1 MEFRAH
7 GANPEKLYELAGI
20 QKPAKIYDFST
31 NTNAVPQ
38 RAGFVP
44 DLRAALEDYPDGD
57 CLALREALAREFGVP
72 AENIL
77 VSSGSNE
84 AIYII
89 ASYAAARENLILQPV
104 YGEYKKAL
112 DGYGARTRN
121 IFSLAEAEGA
131 RGAAVWLCNPCNPTG
146 ALIPGAELDA
156 AAERNPGTIFII
168 DEAYRDF
175 VWTEELP
182 VAVKIHPNVVRLR
195 SLTKIYDLCGARVG
209 ALVSHEAAVE
219 KIKARQPE
227 WSVSGLAQQAAL
239 WRAGDETLKART
251 REYYAREIPR
261 LTAALREAGSEY
273 GAKTGR
279 PRRVGPIDLVATRY
293 GVRLQGATCLALT
306 KLDVLG
312 YMDKIPLCVAYEVDG
327 TETRDFPFP
336 AALEG
341 AKPVLEYMD
350 GWGCDIS
357 KARKWT
363 DLPLEARRY
372 VRRIEQESGCP
383 IRWVSVGAGRDEYIR
398 L

>member
-7 GANPEKLYELAGI
+7 GANPEKLYAAAGLPT
-20 QKPAKIYDFST
+20 PAKIYDFST

-38 RAGFVP
+38 REGFVP

-57 CLALREALAREFGVP
+57 CLALREALAREFGAP

-156 AAERNPGTIFII
+156 AAERNPETIFII

-182 VAVKIHPNVVRLR
+182 VAPKILPNVVRLR

-261 LTAALREAGSEY
+261 LTAALREAGYAVRPTCANFFLVEAPDDEDFIRFMLERGIVVRHTRNFAGLDGKFVRIAARTKDEDDLLIEAAREY
-273 GAKTGR
+273 
-279 PRRVGPIDLVATRY
+279 
-293 GVRLQGATCLALT
+293 
-306 KLDVLG
+306 
-312 YMDKIPLCVAYEVDG
+312 
-327 TETRDFPFP
+327 
-336 AALEG
+336 
-341 AKPVLEYMD
+341 
-350 GWGCDIS
+350 
-357 KARKWT
+357 AR
-363 DLPLEARRY
+363 ARG
-372 VRRIEQESGCP
+372 IK
-383 IRWVSVGAGRDEYIR
+383 
-398 L
+398 

>member
-7 GANPEKLYELAGI
+7 GANPEKLYAAAGLPT
-20 QKPAKIYDFST
+20 PAKIYDFST

-38 RAGFVP
+38 RGGFVP

-57 CLALREALAREFGVP
+57 CFALREALAREFGAP
-72 AENIL
+72 AKNIL

-146 ALIPGAELDA
+146 ALISGAELDA
-156 AAERNPGTIFII
+156 AAERNPETLFII

-175 VWTEELP
+175 VWTEQLP
-182 VAVKIHPNVVRLR
+182 RAPKILPNVVRLR

-261 LTAALREAGSEY
+261 LTAALREAGYAVHPTCANFFLVEAPDDEDFIRFMLERGIVVRHTRNFAGLDGKFVRIAARTKDEDDLLIEAAREY
-273 GAKTGR
+273 AR
-279 PRRVGPIDLVATRY
+279 AR
-293 GVRLQGATCLALT
+293 GV
-306 KLDVLG
+306 K
-312 YMDKIPLCVAYEVDG
+312 
-327 TETRDFPFP
+327 
-336 AALEG
+336 
-341 AKPVLEYMD
+341 
-350 GWGCDIS
+350 
-357 KARKWT
+357 
-363 DLPLEARRY
+363 
-372 VRRIEQESGCP
+372 
-383 IRWVSVGAGRDEYIR
+383 
-398 L
+398 

>member
-7 GANPEKLYELAGI
+7 GANPEKLYAAAGLPT
-20 QKPAKIYDFST
+20 PAKIYDFST

-38 RAGFVP
+38 RGGFVP

-57 CLALREALAREFGVP
+57 CLALREALAREFGAP

-121 IFSLAEAEGA
+121 IFSLAEADGA

-156 AAERNPGTIFII
+156 AAERNPETLFII

-182 VAVKIHPNVVRLR
+182 RAPKILPNVVRLR

-239 WRAGDETLKART
+239 WRAGDETLKPRT

-261 LTAALREAGSEY
+261 LTAALREAGYAVRPTCANFFLVEAPDDEGFIRFMLERGIVVRHTRNFAGLDGKFVRIAARTKDEDDLLIAAAREY
-273 GAKTGR
+273 AR
-279 PRRVGPIDLVATRY
+279 AR
-293 GVRLQGATCLALT
+293 GV
-306 KLDVLG
+306 K
-312 YMDKIPLCVAYEVDG
+312 
-327 TETRDFPFP
+327 
-336 AALEG
+336 
-341 AKPVLEYMD
+341 
-350 GWGCDIS
+350 
-357 KARKWT
+357 
-363 DLPLEARRY
+363 
-372 VRRIEQESGCP
+372 
-383 IRWVSVGAGRDEYIR
+383 
-398 L
+398 

>member
-7 GANPEKLYELAGI
+7 GANPEKLYAAAGLPT
-20 QKPAKIYDFST
+20 PAKIYDFST

-38 RAGFVP
+38 RGGFVP

-57 CLALREALAREFGVP
+57 CLALREALAREFGAP

-121 IFSLAEAEGA
+121 IFSLAEADGA

-156 AAERNPGTIFII
+156 AAERNPETIFII

-182 VAVKIHPNVVRLR
+182 VAPKILPNVVRLR

-239 WRAGDETLKART
+239 WRAGDETLKRRT

-261 LTAALREAGSEY
+261 LTAALREAGYAVRPTCANFFLVEAPDDEGFIRFMLERGIVVRHTRNFAGLDGKFVRIAARTKNEDDLLIAAAREY
-273 GAKTGR
+273 ARARGAK
-279 PRRVGPIDLVATRY
+279 
-293 GVRLQGATCLALT
+293 
-306 KLDVLG
+306 
-312 YMDKIPLCVAYEVDG
+312 
-327 TETRDFPFP
+327 
-336 AALEG
+336 
-341 AKPVLEYMD
+341 
-350 GWGCDIS
+350 
-357 KARKWT
+357 
-363 DLPLEARRY
+363 
-372 VRRIEQESGCP
+372 
-383 IRWVSVGAGRDEYIR
+383 
-398 L
+398 

>member
-7 GANPEKLYELAGI
+7 GANPEKLYAAAGLPT
-20 QKPAKIYDFST
+20 PAKIYDFST

-57 CLALREALAREFGVP
+57 CLALREALAREFGAP
-72 AENIL
+72 AKNIL

-112 DGYGARTRN
+112 DGYGARPRN

-156 AAERNPGTIFII
+156 AAERNPETVFII

-182 VAVKIHPNVVRLR
+182 AAPKILPNVVRLR

-261 LTAALREAGSEY
+261 LTAALREAGYAVRPTCANFFLVEAPDDEDFIRFMLERGIVVRHTRNFAGLDGKFVRIAARTKDEDDLLIEAAREY
-273 GAKTGR
+273 ANAR
-279 PRRVGPIDLVATRY
+279 
-293 GVRLQGATCLALT
+293 GV
-306 KLDVLG
+306 K
-312 YMDKIPLCVAYEVDG
+312 
-327 TETRDFPFP
+327 
-336 AALEG
+336 
-341 AKPVLEYMD
+341 
-350 GWGCDIS
+350 
-357 KARKWT
+357 
-363 DLPLEARRY
+363 
-372 VRRIEQESGCP
+372 
-383 IRWVSVGAGRDEYIR
+383 
-398 L
+398 

>member
-7 GANPEKLYELAGI
+7 GANPEKLYAAAGLPT
-20 QKPAKIYDFST
+20 PAKIYDFST

-38 RAGFVP
+38 RGGFVP

-146 ALIPGAELDA
+146 ALIHGAELDA
-156 AAERNPGTIFII
+156 AAERTPETLFII

-182 VAVKIHPNVVRLR
+182 RAPKILPNVVRLR

-261 LTAALREAGSEY
+261 LTAALREAGFAVRPTCANFFLVEAPDDEDFIRFMLERGIVVRHTRNFAGLDGKFVRIAARTKDEDDLLIAAAREY
-273 GAKTGR
+273 
-279 PRRVGPIDLVATRY
+279 
-293 GVRLQGATCLALT
+293 
-306 KLDVLG
+306 
-312 YMDKIPLCVAYEVDG
+312 
-327 TETRDFPFP
+327 
-336 AALEG
+336 
-341 AKPVLEYMD
+341 
-350 GWGCDIS
+350 
-357 KARKWT
+357 AR
-363 DLPLEARRY
+363 ARN
-372 VRRIEQESGCP
+372 IK
-383 IRWVSVGAGRDEYIR
+383 
-398 L
+398 

>member
-7 GANPEKLYELAGI
+7 GANPEKLYAAAGLPT
-20 QKPAKIYDFST
+20 PAKIYDFST

-38 RAGFVP
+38 RGGFVP

-57 CLALREALAREFGVP
+57 CLVLREALAREFGAP
-72 AENIL
+72 AKNIL

-156 AAERNPGTIFII
+156 AAERNPETLFII
-168 DEAYRDF
+168 DEAYLDF

-182 VAVKIHPNVVRLR
+182 RAPKILPNVVRLR
-195 SLTKIYDLCGARVG
+195 SLTKIYDLCGARAG
-209 ALVSHEAAVE
+209 ALVAHEDIVK
-219 KIKARQPE
+219 KINARRPE

-239 WRAGDETLKART
+239 WRAGDETLKSRT
-251 REYYAREIPR
+251 RDYYAREIPR
-261 LTAALREAGSEY
+261 LTAALRDAGYSVRPTCANFFLDETPDDEGFIRFMLERGIVVRHTRNFAGLDGNFARLAARTKDEDDLLIEAAREY
-273 GAKTGR
+273 ANAR
-279 PRRVGPIDLVATRY
+279 
-293 GVRLQGATCLALT
+293 GV
-306 KLDVLG
+306 K
-312 YMDKIPLCVAYEVDG
+312 
-327 TETRDFPFP
+327 
-336 AALEG
+336 
-341 AKPVLEYMD
+341 
-350 GWGCDIS
+350 
-357 KARKWT
+357 
-363 DLPLEARRY
+363 
-372 VRRIEQESGCP
+372 
-383 IRWVSVGAGRDEYIR
+383 
-398 L
+398 

>member
-7 GANPEKLYELAGI
+7 GANPEKLYAAAGLPT
-20 QKPAKIYDFST
+20 PAKIYDFST

-38 RAGFVP
+38 RGGFVP

-57 CLALREALAREFGVP
+57 CLALREALAREFGAP
-72 AENIL
+72 AKNIL

-146 ALIPGAELDA
+146 ALISGAELDA
-156 AAERNPGTIFII
+156 AAERNPETLFII

-175 VWTEELP
+175 VWTEQLP
-182 VAVKIHPNVVRLR
+182 RAPKILPNVVRLR

-261 LTAALREAGSEY
+261 LTAALREAGYAVRPTCANFFLVEAPDDEDFIRFMLERGIVVRHTRNFAGLDGKFVRIAARTKDEDDLLIAAAREY
-273 GAKTGR
+273 
-279 PRRVGPIDLVATRY
+279 
-293 GVRLQGATCLALT
+293 
-306 KLDVLG
+306 
-312 YMDKIPLCVAYEVDG
+312 
-327 TETRDFPFP
+327 
-336 AALEG
+336 AA
-341 AKPVLEYMD
+341 
-350 GWGCDIS
+350 
-357 KARKWT
+357 ARNIK
-363 DLPLEARRY
+363 
-372 VRRIEQESGCP
+372 
-383 IRWVSVGAGRDEYIR
+383 
-398 L
+398 

>member
-7 GANPEKLYELAGI
+7 GANPEKLYAAAGLPT
-20 QKPAKIYDFST
+20 PAKIYDFST

-38 RAGFVP
+38 RGGFVP

-57 CLALREALAREFGVP
+57 CLALREALAREFGTP
-72 AENIL
+72 AKNIL

-146 ALIPGAELDA
+146 ALISGAELDA
-156 AAERNPGTIFII
+156 AAERNPETLFII

-182 VAVKIHPNVVRLR
+182 VAPKILPNVVRLR

-261 LTAALREAGSEY
+261 LTAALREAGYAVRPTCANFFLVEAPDDEDFIRFMLERGIVVRHTRNFAGLDGKFVRIAARTKDEDDLLIAAAREY
-273 GAKTGR
+273 AR
-279 PRRVGPIDLVATRY
+279 AR
-293 GVRLQGATCLALT
+293 GV
-306 KLDVLG
+306 K
-312 YMDKIPLCVAYEVDG
+312 
-327 TETRDFPFP
+327 
-336 AALEG
+336 
-341 AKPVLEYMD
+341 
-350 GWGCDIS
+350 
-357 KARKWT
+357 
-363 DLPLEARRY
+363 
-372 VRRIEQESGCP
+372 
-383 IRWVSVGAGRDEYIR
+383 
-398 L
+398 

>member
-7 GANPEKLYELAGI
+7 GANPEKLYAAAGLPT
-20 QKPAKIYDFST
+20 PAKIYDFST

-38 RAGFVP
+38 REGFVP

-57 CLALREALAREFGVP
+57 CLALREALAREFGAP

-156 AAERNPGTIFII
+156 AAERNPETLFII

-182 VAVKIHPNVVRLR
+182 VAPKILPNVVRLR

-261 LTAALREAGSEY
+261 LTAALREAGYAVRPTCANFFLVEAPDDEDFIRFMLERGIVVRHTRNFAGLDGKFVRIAARTKDEDDLLIAAAREY
-273 GAKTGR
+273 AR
-279 PRRVGPIDLVATRY
+279 AR
-293 GVRLQGATCLALT
+293 GV
-306 KLDVLG
+306 K
-312 YMDKIPLCVAYEVDG
+312 
-327 TETRDFPFP
+327 
-336 AALEG
+336 
-341 AKPVLEYMD
+341 
-350 GWGCDIS
+350 
-357 KARKWT
+357 
-363 DLPLEARRY
+363 
-372 VRRIEQESGCP
+372 
-383 IRWVSVGAGRDEYIR
+383 
-398 L
+398 

>member
-7 GANPEKLYELAGI
+7 GANPEKLYAAAGLPT
-20 QKPAKIYDFST
+20 PAKIYDFST

-38 RAGFVP
+38 REGFVP

-57 CLALREALAREFGVP
+57 CLALREALAREFGAP
-72 AENIL
+72 AKNIL

-156 AAERNPGTIFII
+156 AAERNPETLFII

-182 VAVKIHPNVVRLR
+182 RAPKILPNVVRLR

-261 LTAALREAGSEY
+261 LTAALRKAGYAVRPTCANFFLVEAPDDEDFIRFMLERGIVVRHTRNFAGLDGKFVRIAARTKDEDDLLIEAAREY
-273 GAKTGR
+273 AR
-279 PRRVGPIDLVATRY
+279 TRNI
-293 GVRLQGATCLALT
+293 
-306 KLDVLG
+306 K
-312 YMDKIPLCVAYEVDG
+312 
-327 TETRDFPFP
+327 
-336 AALEG
+336 
-341 AKPVLEYMD
+341 
-350 GWGCDIS
+350 
-357 KARKWT
+357 
-363 DLPLEARRY
+363 
-372 VRRIEQESGCP
+372 
-383 IRWVSVGAGRDEYIR
+383 
-398 L
+398 

>member
-7 GANPEKLYELAGI
+7 GANPEKLYAAAGLPT
-20 QKPAKIYDFST
+20 PAKIYDFST

-38 RAGFVP
+38 RGGFVP

-57 CLALREALAREFGVP
+57 CLALREALAREFGAP
-72 AENIL
+72 AKNIL

-121 IFSLAEAEGA
+121 IFSLAESEGA

-146 ALIPGAELDA
+146 ALISDADLDA
-156 AAERNPGTIFII
+156 AAERNPETFFII

-182 VAVKIHPNVVRLR
+182 RTPKILPNVVRLR
-195 SLTKIYDLCGARVG
+195 SLTKIYDLCGARIG
-209 ALVSHEAAVE
+209 ALVSHEEIVK
-219 KIKARQPE
+219 KINARRPE

-261 LTAALREAGSEY
+261 LTAALREAGYAVRPTCANFFLVEAPDDEDFIRFMLERGIVVRHTRNFAGLDGKFVRIAARTKDEDDLLIEAAREY
-273 GAKTGR
+273 ANAR
-279 PRRVGPIDLVATRY
+279 
-293 GVRLQGATCLALT
+293 GV
-306 KLDVLG
+306 K
-312 YMDKIPLCVAYEVDG
+312 
-327 TETRDFPFP
+327 
-336 AALEG
+336 
-341 AKPVLEYMD
+341 
-350 GWGCDIS
+350 
-357 KARKWT
+357 
-363 DLPLEARRY
+363 
-372 VRRIEQESGCP
+372 
-383 IRWVSVGAGRDEYIR
+383 
-398 L
+398 

>member
-7 GANPEKLYELAGI
+7 GANPEKLYAAAGLPT
-20 QKPAKIYDFST
+20 PAKIYDFST

-38 RAGFVP
+38 RGGFVP

-57 CLALREALAREFGVP
+57 CLALREALAREFGAP
-72 AENIL
+72 AKNIL

-156 AAERNPGTIFII
+156 AAERNPETIFII

-182 VAVKIHPNVVRLR
+182 RAPKILPNVVRLR

-209 ALVSHEAAVE
+209 ALVAHEDIVK
-219 KIKARQPE
+219 KINARRPE

-261 LTAALREAGSEY
+261 LTAALREAGYAVRPTCANFFLVEAPDDEDFIRFMLERGIVVRHTRNFAGLDGKFVRIAARTKDEDDLLIEAAREY
-273 GAKTGR
+273 
-279 PRRVGPIDLVATRY
+279 
-293 GVRLQGATCLALT
+293 
-306 KLDVLG
+306 
-312 YMDKIPLCVAYEVDG
+312 
-327 TETRDFPFP
+327 
-336 AALEG
+336 AA
-341 AKPVLEYMD
+341 AHNIK
-350 GWGCDIS
+350 
-357 KARKWT
+357 
-363 DLPLEARRY
+363 
-372 VRRIEQESGCP
+372 
-383 IRWVSVGAGRDEYIR
+383 
-398 L
+398 

>member
-7 GANPEKLYELAGI
+7 GANPEKLYAAAGLPT
-20 QKPAKIYDFST
+20 PAKIYDFST

-38 RAGFVP
+38 REGFVP

-57 CLALREALAREFGVP
+57 CLALREALAREFGAP

-131 RGAAVWLCNPCNPTG
+131 REAAVWLCNPCNPTG

-156 AAERNPGTIFII
+156 AAERNPETIFII

-182 VAVKIHPNVVRLR
+182 RAPKILPNVVRLR

-261 LTAALREAGSEY
+261 LTAALREAGYAVRPTCVNFFLVEAPDDEDFIRFMLERGIVVRHTRNFASLDGKFVRIAARTKDEDDLLIEAAREY
-273 GAKTGR
+273 AR
-279 PRRVGPIDLVATRY
+279 TRNIKI
-293 GVRLQGATCLALT
+293 
-306 KLDVLG
+306 KLN
-312 YMDKIPLCVAYEVDG
+312 YSYNINN
-327 TETRDFPFP
+327 
-336 AALEG
+336 
-341 AKPVLEYMD
+341 
-350 GWGCDIS
+350 
-357 KARKWT
+357 
-363 DLPLEARRY
+363 
-372 VRRIEQESGCP
+372 
-383 IRWVSVGAGRDEYIR
+383 
-398 L
+398 

>member
-7 GANPEKLYELAGI
+7 GANPEKLYAAAGLPT
-20 QKPAKIYDFST
+20 PAKIYDFST

-38 RAGFVP
+38 REGFVP

-131 RGAAVWLCNPCNPTG
+131 RGAIVWLCNPCNPTG
-146 ALIPGAELDA
+146 ALISGAELDA
-156 AAERNPGTIFII
+156 AAERNPETIFII

-182 VAVKIHPNVVRLR
+182 RAPKILPNVVRLR
-195 SLTKIYDLCGARVG
+195 SLTKIYDLCGARIG
-209 ALVSHEAAVE
+209 ALVSHESAVE

-261 LTAALREAGSEY
+261 LTAALREAGFAVRPTCANFFLVEAPDDEDFIRFMLERGIVVRHTRNFAGLDGKFVRIAARTKDEDDLLIEAAREY
-273 GAKTGR
+273 AR
-279 PRRVGPIDLVATRY
+279 TRNI
-293 GVRLQGATCLALT
+293 
-306 KLDVLG
+306 K
-312 YMDKIPLCVAYEVDG
+312 
-327 TETRDFPFP
+327 
-336 AALEG
+336 
-341 AKPVLEYMD
+341 
-350 GWGCDIS
+350 
-357 KARKWT
+357 
-363 DLPLEARRY
+363 
-372 VRRIEQESGCP
+372 
-383 IRWVSVGAGRDEYIR
+383 
-398 L
+398 

>member
-20 QKPAKIYDFST
+20 PKPATIYDFST

-44 DLRAALEDYPDGD
+44 DLRAALEDYPDDG
-57 CLALREALAREFGVP
+57 CSALREVLSRESGAP
-72 AENIL
+72 AENIA
-77 VSSGSNE
+77 VTSGSNE

-89 ASYAAARENLILQPV
+89 ASYTAARENLILQPV
-104 YGEYKKAL
+104 YGEYRTAL
-112 DGYGARTRN
+112 SAYGARTRN

-156 AAERNPGTIFII
+156 AAERNPETIFII

-182 VAVKIHPNVVRLR
+182 RAVKIHPNVVRLR

-261 LTAALREAGSEY
+261 LTAALREAGF
-273 GAKTGR
+273 AVR
-279 PRRVGPIDLVATRY
+279 PTCANFFLVEAPDDEDLIRFMLERGIVVRHTRNFA
-293 GVRLQGATCLALT
+293 GLDGKFVRIAART
-306 KLDVLG
+306 KDENDLL
-312 YMDKIPLCVAYEVDG
+312 IEA
-327 TETRDFPFP
+327 
-336 AALEG
+336 
-341 AKPVLEYMD
+341 
-350 GWGCDIS
+350 
-357 KARKWT
+357 ARKY
-363 DLPLEARRY
+363 ARAR
-372 VRRIEQESGCP
+372 GTK
-383 IRWVSVGAGRDEYIR
+383 
-398 L
+398 

>member
-7 GANPEKLYELAGI
+7 GANPEKLYAAAGLPT
-20 QKPAKIYDFST
+20 PAKIYDFST

-38 RAGFVP
+38 RGGFVP

-57 CLALREALAREFGVP
+57 CLALREALSREFGAP
-72 AENIL
+72 AKNIL

-156 AAERNPGTIFII
+156 AAERNPETLFII

-182 VAVKIHPNVVRLR
+182 RAVKIHPNVVRLR
-195 SLTKIYDLCGARVG
+195 SLTKIYDLCGARIG
-209 ALVSHEAAVE
+209 ALVSHEEIVK
-219 KIKARQPE
+219 KINARRPE
-227 WSVSGLAQQAAL
+227 WSVGGLAQQAAL
-239 WRAGDETLKART
+239 WRAGDETLKSRT

-261 LTAALREAGSEY
+261 LAGALREAGFSVRDTCANFFLMEISDDEDFILFMLERGIVVRHTRNFAGLDGKFVRIAARTKDEDDLLIAAAREY
-273 GAKTGR
+273 
-279 PRRVGPIDLVATRY
+279 
-293 GVRLQGATCLALT
+293 
-306 KLDVLG
+306 
-312 YMDKIPLCVAYEVDG
+312 
-327 TETRDFPFP
+327 
-336 AALEG
+336 AA
-341 AKPVLEYMD
+341 
-350 GWGCDIS
+350 
-357 KARKWT
+357 ARNIK
-363 DLPLEARRY
+363 
-372 VRRIEQESGCP
+372 
-383 IRWVSVGAGRDEYIR
+383 
-398 L
+398 

>member
-7 GANPEKLYELAGI
+7 GANPEKLYAAAGLPT
-20 QKPAKIYDFST
+20 PAKIYDFST

-38 RAGFVP
+38 REGFVP

-57 CLALREALAREFGVP
+57 CLALREALAREFGAP

-156 AAERNPGTIFII
+156 AAERNPETIFII

-182 VAVKIHPNVVRLR
+182 VAPKILPNVVRLR

-261 LTAALREAGSEY
+261 LTAALREAGYAVRPTCANFFLVEAPDDEDLIRFMLERGIVVRHTRNFAGLDGKFVRIAARTKDEDDLLIAAAREY
-273 GAKTGR
+273 ASAR
-279 PRRVGPIDLVATRY
+279 
-293 GVRLQGATCLALT
+293 GV
-306 KLDVLG
+306 K
-312 YMDKIPLCVAYEVDG
+312 
-327 TETRDFPFP
+327 
-336 AALEG
+336 
-341 AKPVLEYMD
+341 
-350 GWGCDIS
+350 
-357 KARKWT
+357 
-363 DLPLEARRY
+363 
-372 VRRIEQESGCP
+372 
-383 IRWVSVGAGRDEYIR
+383 
-398 L
+398 

>member
-7 GANPEKLYELAGI
+7 GANPEKLYAAAGLPT
-20 QKPAKIYDFST
+20 PAKIYDFST

-38 RAGFVP
+38 REGFVP

-57 CLALREALAREFGVP
+57 CLALREALAREFGAP

-156 AAERNPGTIFII
+156 AAERNPETLFII

-182 VAVKIHPNVVRLR
+182 VAPKILPNVVRLR

-261 LTAALREAGSEY
+261 LTAALREAGYAVRPTCANFFLVEAPDDEDFIRFMLERGIVVRHTRNFAGLDGRFVRIAARTKDEDDLLIAAAREY
-273 GAKTGR
+273 A
-279 PRRVGPIDLVATRY
+279 
-293 GVRLQGATCLALT
+293 
-306 KLDVLG
+306 
-312 YMDKIPLCVAYEVDG
+312 
-327 TETRDFPFP
+327 
-336 AALEG
+336 
-341 AKPVLEYMD
+341 
-350 GWGCDIS
+350 
-357 KARKWT
+357 KARGVK
-363 DLPLEARRY
+363 
-372 VRRIEQESGCP
+372 
-383 IRWVSVGAGRDEYIR
+383 
-398 L
+398 

>member
-7 GANPEKLYELAGI
+7 GANPEKLYAAAGLPT
-20 QKPAKIYDFST
+20 PAKIYDFST

-38 RAGFVP
+38 RGGFVP

-57 CLALREALAREFGVP
+57 CLALREALAREFGAP
-72 AENIL
+72 AKNIL

-146 ALIPGAELDA
+146 ALISGAELDA
-156 AAERNPGTIFII
+156 AAERNPETLFII

-182 VAVKIHPNVVRLR
+182 RAPKILPNVVRLR

-239 WRAGDETLKART
+239 WRAGDETLKACT
-251 REYYAREIPR
+251 RAYYAREIPR
-261 LTAALREAGSEY
+261 LTAALREAGFAVRPTCANFFLVEAPDDEDFIRFMLERGIVVRHTRNFAGLDGKFVRIAARTKDEDDLLIEAAREY
-273 GAKTGR
+273 ANAR
-279 PRRVGPIDLVATRY
+279 
-293 GVRLQGATCLALT
+293 GV
-306 KLDVLG
+306 K
-312 YMDKIPLCVAYEVDG
+312 
-327 TETRDFPFP
+327 
-336 AALEG
+336 
-341 AKPVLEYMD
+341 
-350 GWGCDIS
+350 
-357 KARKWT
+357 
-363 DLPLEARRY
+363 
-372 VRRIEQESGCP
+372 
-383 IRWVSVGAGRDEYIR
+383 
-398 L
+398 

>member
-1 MEFRAH
+1 MKFRAH
-7 GANPEKLYELAGI
+7 GANPEKLYAAAGLPT
-20 QKPAKIYDFST
+20 PAKIYDFST

-38 RAGFVP
+38 REGFVP

-57 CLALREALAREFGVP
+57 CLALREALAREFGAP

-146 ALIPGAELDA
+146 ALIPGTELDA
-156 AAERNPGTIFII
+156 AAERNPETIFII

-182 VAVKIHPNVVRLR
+182 RAPKILPNVVRLR

-261 LTAALREAGSEY
+261 LTAALREAGYAVRPTCANFFLVETPDDEGFIRFMLERGIVVRHTRNFAGLDGKFVRIAARTKDEDDLLIEAAREY
-273 GAKTGR
+273 ASAR
-279 PRRVGPIDLVATRY
+279 
-293 GVRLQGATCLALT
+293 GV
-306 KLDVLG
+306 K
-312 YMDKIPLCVAYEVDG
+312 
-327 TETRDFPFP
+327 
-336 AALEG
+336 
-341 AKPVLEYMD
+341 
-350 GWGCDIS
+350 
-357 KARKWT
+357 
-363 DLPLEARRY
+363 
-372 VRRIEQESGCP
+372 
-383 IRWVSVGAGRDEYIR
+383 
-398 L
+398 

>member
-7 GANPEKLYELAGI
+7 GANPEKLYTAAGLPT
-20 QKPAKIYDFST
+20 PAKIYDFST

-38 RAGFVP
+38 RGGFVP
-44 DLRAALEDYPDGD
+44 DLRAALEDYPDDG
-57 CLALREALAREFGVP
+57 CSALREALSREFGAH
-72 AENIL
+72 AENIA
-77 VSSGSNE
+77 VTSGSNE

-89 ASYAAARENLILQPV
+89 ASYTAARENLILQPV
-104 YGEYKKAL
+104 YGEYRTAL
-112 DGYGARTRN
+112 SAYGARTRN

-146 ALIPGAELDA
+146 ALISGAELDA
-156 AAERNPGTIFII
+156 AAERNPETLFII

-182 VAVKIHPNVVRLR
+182 RAPKILPNVVRLR

-261 LTAALREAGSEY
+261 LTAALREAGYAVRPTCANFFLVEAPDDEDFIRFMLERGIVVRHTRNFAGLDGKFVRIAARTKDEDDLLIEAAREY
-273 GAKTGR
+273 ANAR
-279 PRRVGPIDLVATRY
+279 
-293 GVRLQGATCLALT
+293 GV
-306 KLDVLG
+306 K
-312 YMDKIPLCVAYEVDG
+312 
-327 TETRDFPFP
+327 
-336 AALEG
+336 
-341 AKPVLEYMD
+341 
-350 GWGCDIS
+350 
-357 KARKWT
+357 
-363 DLPLEARRY
+363 
-372 VRRIEQESGCP
+372 
-383 IRWVSVGAGRDEYIR
+383 
-398 L
+398 

>member
-7 GANPEKLYELAGI
+7 GANPEKLYAAAGLPT
-20 QKPAKIYDFST
+20 PAKIYDFST

-38 RAGFVP
+38 REGFVP
-44 DLRAALEDYPDGD
+44 DLRAALEDYPDDD
-57 CLALREALAREFGVP
+57 CLALREALAREFGAP
-72 AENIL
+72 AKNIL

-156 AAERNPGTIFII
+156 AAERNPETIFII

-182 VAVKIHPNVVRLR
+182 RAPKILPNVVRLR

-261 LTAALREAGSEY
+261 LTAALREAGY
-273 GAKTGR
+273 AVR
-279 PRRVGPIDLVATRY
+279 PTCANFFLVEAPDDEDFIRFMLERGIVVRHTRNFAGLDGKFVRIAARTKDEDDLLIEA
-293 GVRLQGATCLALT
+293 
-306 KLDVLG
+306 
-312 YMDKIPLCVAYEVDG
+312 
-327 TETRDFPFP
+327 
-336 AALEG
+336 
-341 AKPVLEYMD
+341 
-350 GWGCDIS
+350 
-357 KARKWT
+357 ARKY
-363 DLPLEARRY
+363 ARAR
-372 VRRIEQESGCP
+372 GTK
-383 IRWVSVGAGRDEYIR
+383 
-398 L
+398 

>member
-7 GANPEKLYELAGI
+7 GANPEKLYAAAGLPT
-20 QKPAKIYDFST
+20 PAKIYDFST

-38 RAGFVP
+38 RGGFVP

-57 CLALREALAREFGVP
+57 CLALREALAREFGAP

-156 AAERNPGTIFII
+156 AAERNPETLFII

-182 VAVKIHPNVVRLR
+182 RAPKILPNVVRLR

-261 LTAALREAGSEY
+261 LTAALREAGY
-273 GAKTGR
+273 AVR
-279 PRRVGPIDLVATRY
+279 PTCANFFLVEAPDDEGFIRFMLERGIVVRHTRNFAGLDGKFVRIAARTKDEDDLLIEA
-293 GVRLQGATCLALT
+293 
-306 KLDVLG
+306 
-312 YMDKIPLCVAYEVDG
+312 
-327 TETRDFPFP
+327 
-336 AALEG
+336 
-341 AKPVLEYMD
+341 
-350 GWGCDIS
+350 
-357 KARKWT
+357 ARKY
-363 DLPLEARRY
+363 ARARN
-372 VRRIEQESGCP
+372 IK
-383 IRWVSVGAGRDEYIR
+383 
-398 L
+398 

>member
-7 GANPEKLYELAGI
+7 GANPEKLYAAAGLPT
-20 QKPAKIYDFST
+20 PAKIYDFST

-38 RAGFVP
+38 RGGFVP

-57 CLALREALAREFGVP
+57 CLALREALSREFGAP

-131 RGAAVWLCNPCNPTG
+131 REAAVWLCNPCNPTG
-146 ALIPGAELDA
+146 ALISDAELDA
-156 AAERNPGTIFII
+156 AAERNPETVFII

-182 VAVKIHPNVVRLR
+182 RADKIHPNVVRLR

-239 WRAGDETLKART
+239 WRAGDETLKRRT

-261 LTAALREAGSEY
+261 LTAALREAGYAVRPTCANFFLVEAPDDEDFIRFMLERGIVVRHTRNFAGLDGKFVRIAARTKDEDDLLIAAAREY
-273 GAKTGR
+273 
-279 PRRVGPIDLVATRY
+279 
-293 GVRLQGATCLALT
+293 
-306 KLDVLG
+306 
-312 YMDKIPLCVAYEVDG
+312 
-327 TETRDFPFP
+327 
-336 AALEG
+336 
-341 AKPVLEYMD
+341 
-350 GWGCDIS
+350 
-357 KARKWT
+357 AR
-363 DLPLEARRY
+363 ARN
-372 VRRIEQESGCP
+372 IK
-383 IRWVSVGAGRDEYIR
+383 
-398 L
+398 

>member
-7 GANPEKLYELAGI
+7 GANPEKLYAAAGLPT
-20 QKPAKIYDFST
+20 PAKIYDFST

-38 RAGFVP
+38 RGGFVP

-57 CLALREALAREFGVP
+57 CLALREALAREFGAP
-72 AENIL
+72 AKNIL

-146 ALIPGAELDA
+146 ALISGAELDA
-156 AAERNPGTIFII
+156 AAERNPETLFII

-182 VAVKIHPNVVRLR
+182 RAPKILPNVVRLR

-261 LTAALREAGSEY
+261 LTAALREAGYAVRPTCANFFLVEAPDDEDFIRFMLERGIVVRHTRNFAGLDGKFVRIAARTKDEDDLLIAAAREY
-273 GAKTGR
+273 AR
-279 PRRVGPIDLVATRY
+279 AR
-293 GVRLQGATCLALT
+293 GV
-306 KLDVLG
+306 K
-312 YMDKIPLCVAYEVDG
+312 
-327 TETRDFPFP
+327 
-336 AALEG
+336 
-341 AKPVLEYMD
+341 
-350 GWGCDIS
+350 
-357 KARKWT
+357 
-363 DLPLEARRY
+363 
-372 VRRIEQESGCP
+372 
-383 IRWVSVGAGRDEYIR
+383 
-398 L
+398 

>member
-7 GANPEKLYELAGI
+7 GANPEKLYAAAGLPT
-20 QKPAKIYDFST
+20 PAKIYDFST

-57 CLALREALAREFGVP
+57 CLALRETLAREFGAP
-72 AENIL
+72 AENIA
-77 VSSGSNE
+77 VTSGSNE

-89 ASYAAARENLILQPV
+89 ASYTAARENLILQPV
-104 YGEYKKAL
+104 YGEYRTAL
-112 DGYGARTRN
+112 SAYGARTRN

-146 ALIPGAELDA
+146 ALISDAELDA
-156 AAERNPGTIFII
+156 AAERNPETFFII

-182 VAVKIHPNVVRLR
+182 RAVKIHPNVVRLR
-195 SLTKIYDLCGARVG
+195 SLTKIYDLCGARIG
-209 ALVSHEAAVE
+209 ALVSHESAVE

-261 LTAALREAGSEY
+261 LTGALREAGFSVRDTCANFFLMEISDDEDFILFMLERGIVVRHTRNFAGLDGKFVRIAARTKDEDDLLIAAAREY
-273 GAKTGR
+273 ART
-279 PRRVGPIDLVATRY
+279 L
-293 GVRLQGATCLALT
+293 GV
-306 KLDVLG
+306 K
-312 YMDKIPLCVAYEVDG
+312 
-327 TETRDFPFP
+327 
-336 AALEG
+336 
-341 AKPVLEYMD
+341 
-350 GWGCDIS
+350 
-357 KARKWT
+357 
-363 DLPLEARRY
+363 
-372 VRRIEQESGCP
+372 
-383 IRWVSVGAGRDEYIR
+383 
-398 L
+398 

>member
-7 GANPEKLYELAGI
+7 GANPEKLYAAAGLPT
-20 QKPAKIYDFST
+20 PAKIYDFST

-38 RAGFVP
+38 RGGFVP

-57 CLALREALAREFGVP
+57 CLALREALAREFGAP

-146 ALIPGAELDA
+146 ALISGAELDA
-156 AAERNPGTIFII
+156 AAERNPETLFII

-182 VAVKIHPNVVRLR
+182 VAPKILPNVVRLR

-261 LTAALREAGSEY
+261 LTAALREAGYAVRPTCANFFLVEAPDDEDLIRFMLERGIVVRHTRNFAGLDGKFVRIAARTKDEDDLLIAAAREY
-273 GAKTGR
+273 ARARGAK
-279 PRRVGPIDLVATRY
+279 
-293 GVRLQGATCLALT
+293 
-306 KLDVLG
+306 
-312 YMDKIPLCVAYEVDG
+312 
-327 TETRDFPFP
+327 
-336 AALEG
+336 
-341 AKPVLEYMD
+341 
-350 GWGCDIS
+350 
-357 KARKWT
+357 
-363 DLPLEARRY
+363 
-372 VRRIEQESGCP
+372 
-383 IRWVSVGAGRDEYIR
+383 
-398 L
+398 

>member
-7 GANPEKLYELAGI
+7 GANPEKLYAAAGLPT
-20 QKPAKIYDFST
+20 PAKIYDFST

-38 RAGFVP
+38 RGGFVP

-57 CLALREALAREFGVP
+57 CAALREALAREFGAP
-72 AENIL
+72 AKNIL

-146 ALIPGAELDA
+146 ALISGAELDA
-156 AAERNPGTIFII
+156 AAERNPETLFII

-175 VWTEELP
+175 VWTEQLP
-182 VAVKIHPNVVRLR
+182 RAPKILPNVVRLR

-239 WRAGDETLKART
+239 WRAGDETLKSRT
-251 REYYAREIPR
+251 RDYYAREIPR
-261 LTAALREAGSEY
+261 LTAALREAGYAVRPTCANFFLVEAPDDEGFIRFMLERGIVVRHTRNFAGLDGKFVRIAARTKDEDDLLIEAAREY
-273 GAKTGR
+273 
-279 PRRVGPIDLVATRY
+279 
-293 GVRLQGATCLALT
+293 
-306 KLDVLG
+306 
-312 YMDKIPLCVAYEVDG
+312 
-327 TETRDFPFP
+327 
-336 AALEG
+336 
-341 AKPVLEYMD
+341 
-350 GWGCDIS
+350 
-357 KARKWT
+357 AR
-363 DLPLEARRY
+363 ARN
-372 VRRIEQESGCP
+372 IK
-383 IRWVSVGAGRDEYIR
+383 
-398 L
+398 

>member
-7 GANPEKLYELAGI
+7 GANPEKLYAAAGLPT
-20 QKPAKIYDFST
+20 PAKIYDFST

-38 RAGFVP
+38 REGFVP

-57 CLALREALAREFGVP
+57 CLALREALAREFGAP

-156 AAERNPGTIFII
+156 AAERNPETLFII
-168 DEAYRDF
+168 DEAYHDF

-182 VAVKIHPNVVRLR
+182 RAPKILPNVVRLR

-261 LTAALREAGSEY
+261 LTAALREAGY
-273 GAKTGR
+273 AVR
-279 PRRVGPIDLVATRY
+279 PTCANFFLVEAPDDEGFIRFMLERGIVVRHTRNFAGLDGKLVRIAARTKDEDDLLIEA
-293 GVRLQGATCLALT
+293 
-306 KLDVLG
+306 
-312 YMDKIPLCVAYEVDG
+312 
-327 TETRDFPFP
+327 
-336 AALEG
+336 
-341 AKPVLEYMD
+341 
-350 GWGCDIS
+350 
-357 KARKWT
+357 ARKY
-363 DLPLEARRY
+363 ARARG
-372 VRRIEQESGCP
+372 VK
-383 IRWVSVGAGRDEYIR
+383 
-398 L
+398 

>member
-7 GANPEKLYELAGI
+7 GANPEKLYAAAGLPT
-20 QKPAKIYDFST
+20 PAKIYDFST

-38 RAGFVP
+38 RGGFVP

-57 CLALREALAREFGVP
+57 CLALREALAREFGAP

-146 ALIPGAELDA
+146 ALISGAELDA
-156 AAERNPGTIFII
+156 AAERNPETLFII

-182 VAVKIHPNVVRLR
+182 RAPKILPNVVRLR
-195 SLTKIYDLCGARVG
+195 SLTKIYDLCGVRVG

-219 KIKARQPE
+219 KIRARQPE

-239 WRAGDETLKART
+239 WRAGDETLKRRT

-261 LTAALREAGSEY
+261 LTAALREAGYAVRPTCANFFLVEAPDDEDFIRFMLERGIVVRHTRNFAGLDGKFVRIAARTKDEDDLLIAAAREY
-273 GAKTGR
+273 ART
-279 PRRVGPIDLVATRY
+279 L
-293 GVRLQGATCLALT
+293 GV
-306 KLDVLG
+306 K
-312 YMDKIPLCVAYEVDG
+312 
-327 TETRDFPFP
+327 
-336 AALEG
+336 
-341 AKPVLEYMD
+341 
-350 GWGCDIS
+350 
-357 KARKWT
+357 
-363 DLPLEARRY
+363 
-372 VRRIEQESGCP
+372 
-383 IRWVSVGAGRDEYIR
+383 
-398 L
+398 

>member
-7 GANPEKLYELAGI
+7 GANPEKLYAAAGLPT
-20 QKPAKIYDFST
+20 PAKIYDFST

-38 RAGFVP
+38 REGFVP
-44 DLRAALEDYPDGD
+44 DLRAALEDYPDND
-57 CLALREALAREFGVP
+57 CLALREALAREFGAP

-156 AAERNPGTIFII
+156 AAERNPETLFII

-182 VAVKIHPNVVRLR
+182 VAPKILPNVVRLR

-261 LTAALREAGSEY
+261 LTAALREAGYAVRPTCANFFLVEAPDDEDFIRFMLERGIVVRHTRNFAGLDGKFVRIAARTKDEDDLLIAAAREY
-273 GAKTGR
+273 AR
-279 PRRVGPIDLVATRY
+279 AR
-293 GVRLQGATCLALT
+293 GV
-306 KLDVLG
+306 K
-312 YMDKIPLCVAYEVDG
+312 
-327 TETRDFPFP
+327 
-336 AALEG
+336 
-341 AKPVLEYMD
+341 
-350 GWGCDIS
+350 
-357 KARKWT
+357 
-363 DLPLEARRY
+363 
-372 VRRIEQESGCP
+372 
-383 IRWVSVGAGRDEYIR
+383 
-398 L
+398 

>member
-7 GANPEKLYELAGI
+7 GANPEKLYAAAGLPT
-20 QKPAKIYDFST
+20 PAKIYDFST

-38 RAGFVP
+38 REGFVP

-57 CLALREALAREFGVP
+57 CLALREALAREFGAP
-72 AENIL
+72 AKNIL

-156 AAERNPGTIFII
+156 AAERNPETLFII

-182 VAVKIHPNVVRLR
+182 RAPKILPNVVRLR

-261 LTAALREAGSEY
+261 LTAALREAGYAVRPTCANFFLVEAPDDEDFIRFMLERGIVVRHTRNFAGLDGKFVRIAARTKDEDDLLIAAAREY
-273 GAKTGR
+273 AR
-279 PRRVGPIDLVATRY
+279 TR
-293 GVRLQGATCLALT
+293 GV
-306 KLDVLG
+306 K
-312 YMDKIPLCVAYEVDG
+312 
-327 TETRDFPFP
+327 
-336 AALEG
+336 
-341 AKPVLEYMD
+341 
-350 GWGCDIS
+350 
-357 KARKWT
+357 
-363 DLPLEARRY
+363 
-372 VRRIEQESGCP
+372 
-383 IRWVSVGAGRDEYIR
+383 
-398 L
+398 

>member
-7 GANPEKLYELAGI
+7 GANPEKLYAAAGLPT
-20 QKPAKIYDFST
+20 PAKIYDFST

-38 RAGFVP
+38 REGFVP

-57 CLALREALAREFGVP
+57 CFALREALAREFGAP

-121 IFSLAEAEGA
+121 IFSLADAEGA

-156 AAERNPGTIFII
+156 AAERNPETLFII

-182 VAVKIHPNVVRLR
+182 RAPKILPNVVRLR

-261 LTAALREAGSEY
+261 LTAALREAGYAVRPTCANFFLVEAPDDEDFIRFMLERGIVIRHTRNFAGLDGKFVRIAARTKDEDDLLIAAAREY
-273 GAKTGR
+273 AR
-279 PRRVGPIDLVATRY
+279 AR
-293 GVRLQGATCLALT
+293 GV
-306 KLDVLG
+306 K
-312 YMDKIPLCVAYEVDG
+312 
-327 TETRDFPFP
+327 
-336 AALEG
+336 
-341 AKPVLEYMD
+341 
-350 GWGCDIS
+350 
-357 KARKWT
+357 
-363 DLPLEARRY
+363 
-372 VRRIEQESGCP
+372 
-383 IRWVSVGAGRDEYIR
+383 
-398 L
+398 

>member
-7 GANPEKLYELAGI
+7 GANPEKLYAAAGLPT
-20 QKPAKIYDFST
+20 PAKIYDFST

-57 CLALREALAREFGVP
+57 CLALREALAREFGAP
-72 AENIL
+72 AKNIL

-146 ALIPGAELDA
+146 ALISGAELDA
-156 AAERNPGTIFII
+156 AAERNPETLFII

-182 VAVKIHPNVVRLR
+182 RAPKILPNVVRLR

-251 REYYAREIPR
+251 RAYYAREIPR
-261 LTAALREAGSEY
+261 LTAALREAGFAVRPTCANFFLVEAPDDEDFIRFMLERGIVVRHTRNFAGLDGKFVRIAARTKDEDDLLIEAAREY
-273 GAKTGR
+273 AR
-279 PRRVGPIDLVATRY
+279 MR
-293 GVRLQGATCLALT
+293 GV
-306 KLDVLG
+306 K
-312 YMDKIPLCVAYEVDG
+312 
-327 TETRDFPFP
+327 
-336 AALEG
+336 
-341 AKPVLEYMD
+341 
-350 GWGCDIS
+350 
-357 KARKWT
+357 
-363 DLPLEARRY
+363 
-372 VRRIEQESGCP
+372 
-383 IRWVSVGAGRDEYIR
+383 
-398 L
+398 